1 MITLL
6 LTRNS
11 PDGNAVRGTLT
22 FPGGST
28 IPTLENL
35 SYLIPDGTYTLLVT
49 YSPRFKRPL
58 PLVCGVPGRSAIRF
72 HKGSRPEHSLG
83 CILLPTQGGVDGLTQ
98 YIGINEKVLLHVSS
112 AAPRPVAK

>member
-22 FPGGST
+22 FPNGIT
-28 IPTLENL
+28 YPTLENL
-35 SYLIPDGTYTLLVT
+35 SFLIPDGTYSLSVT

-58 PLVCGVPGRSAIRF
+58 PLVNGVTGRTGIRF
-72 HKGSRPEHSLG
+72 HRGSRPEHSLG
-83 CILLPTQGGVDGLTQ
+83 CILLPTQHEVTGLTQ
-98 YIGINEKVLLHVSS
+98 YISVNEKVLLHVSS
-112 AAPRPVAK
+112 AAPRNSAQ